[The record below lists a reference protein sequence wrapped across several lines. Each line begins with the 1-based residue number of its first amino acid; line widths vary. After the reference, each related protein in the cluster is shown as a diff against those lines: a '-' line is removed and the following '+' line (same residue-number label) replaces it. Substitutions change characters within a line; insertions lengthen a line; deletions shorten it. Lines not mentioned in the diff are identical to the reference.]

1 MPPTSVQF
9 TPPIDSIPSLGD
21 GVLFVFYA
29 IAAIYLIFT
38 AILYYHWQQ
47 YGTNAKVTWI
57 TGVVYLATTA
67 PILLLMSL
75 FAFTI

>member
-1 MPPTSVQF
+1 MQF

-47 YGTNAKVTWI
+47 YSTNAKVTWI
-57 TGVVYLATTA
+57 TGVLYLATTA
-67 PILLLMSL
+67 PLLLLMSL